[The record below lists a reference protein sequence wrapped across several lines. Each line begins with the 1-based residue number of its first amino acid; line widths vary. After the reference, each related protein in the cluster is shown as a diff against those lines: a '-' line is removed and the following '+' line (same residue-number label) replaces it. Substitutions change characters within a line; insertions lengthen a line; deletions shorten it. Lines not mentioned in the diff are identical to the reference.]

1 MLYNTMHHRWMRIVA
16 AIFGEVLISLSG
28 RLLIVPM
35 GLYAGG
41 LMGTCQ
47 LLRTFLQNAM
57 GLSLGTYDIAGI
69 LYFLT
74 NIPILL
80 LAYRGLGKSLAAKT
94 VVCTVA
100 YSVIYSM
107 IPSPATPIIDDY
119 LTCCMLGGILTGV
132 GSGIILTCGC
142 SSGGLDVIG
151 LYLSKKGS
159 AFTVGRFSIA
169 YNAVLYTICLF
180 LFTPE
185 VAIYS
190 VIYNI
195 FASMV
200 LDRMH
205 KQSINVQALIFTKE
219 DQHKLGQ
226 YIIEKL
232 DRGVTY
238 WTGIGAYS
246 NEGVNVLCVCLSKY
260 EIEELLHVVH
270 TIDPHAFFSVQEG
283 TRIYGNFHKKLD

>member
-100 YSVIYSM
+100 YSVIYSL

-119 LTCCMLGGILTGV
+119 LTCCLLGALGV
-132 GSGIILTCGC
+132 S
-142 SSGGLDVIG
+142 
-151 LYLSKKGS
+151 
-159 AFTVGRFSIA
+159 
-169 YNAVLYTICLF
+169 
-180 LFTPE
+180 
-185 VAIYS
+185 
-190 VIYNI
+190 
-195 FASMV
+195 
-200 LDRMH
+200 
-205 KQSINVQALIFTKE
+205 KE
-219 DQHKLGQ
+219 DIAAD
-226 YIIEKL
+226 Y
-232 DRGVTY
+232 
-238 WTGIGAYS
+238 
-246 NEGVNVLCVCLSKY
+246 CLSQVY
-260 EIEELLHVVH
+260 LQEMFEAMRSGALTLQAAPRHFEEYVFQTPFTAMMKFYDFFVEEFGSVRNYLLDIGVKESTLERLEEKFVV
-270 TIDPHAFFSVQEG
+270 PM
-283 TRIYGNFHKKLD
+283 